1 MKSSLLGRTYMIAA
15 IQIDEDGM
23 TQPQSP
29 HELRI
34 DWELVDSILNNQL
47 QPYMRWTSRNE
58 QESANGRGTKSFA
71 CQTTSGQM
79 YSIDES
85 MVLEDITTKSPFPTP
100 ELNQPRII
108 MPADMK
114 LSFNILPARRVV
126 STNQEYDHTWS
137 SKPVGREGEICY
149 LKSQS

>member
-1 MKSSLLGRTYMIAA
+1 MVAA
-15 IQIDEDGM
+15 IQIDEDGT

-47 QPYMRWTSRNE
+47 QPYMRWKSRNE
-58 QESANGRGTKSFA
+58 QESTNGRGTKAFA

-85 MVLEDITTKSPFPTP
+85 MVLEDITAKSPFPTP
-100 ELNQPRII
+100 GYESTEDYYASRYEII
-108 MPADMK
+108 LQHPN
-114 LSFNILPARRVV
+114 LPLIPARRVV
-126 STNQEYDHTWS
+126 SMNQEYDHTWS

>member
-1 MKSSLLGRTYMIAA
+1 MIAA

-23 TQPQSP
+23 TQPHSP

-47 QPYMRWTSRNE
+47 QTMYAMTSRNE

-71 CQTTSGQM
+71 CQTTSVQM

-85 MVLEDITTKSPFPTP
+85 MVLEDITTKLFPNP
-100 ELNQPRII
+100 EYESTEDYYTSRYEII
-108 MPADMK
+108 LQHPKRLDTSK
-114 LSFNILPARRVV
+114 ENGQYEETRV
-126 STNQEYDHTWS
+126 
-137 SKPVGREGEICY
+137 
-149 LKSQS
+149 

>member
-1 MKSSLLGRTYMIAA
+1 MIAV

-47 QPYMRWTSRNE
+47 QTMYAMTSRNE

-71 CQTTSGQM
+71 CQTTSVQM

-85 MVLEDITTKSPFPTP
+85 MVLEDITTKLFPNP
-100 ELNQPRII
+100 EYESTEDYYASRYEII
-108 MPADMK
+108 LQHP
-114 LSFNILPARRVV
+114 NLPGYQARRMV
-126 STNQEYDHTWS
+126 SIKNQEYDHKCS
-137 SKPVGREGEICY
+137 SKSLG
-149 LKSQS
+149 